1 MSRTV
6 RCWGAEDMQILGNVV
21 QLVPVN
27 VVDDLTRL
35 GPSDSAMLPLL
46 TVVPFCPRLPS
57 SLSIKCLTVSAVCF
71 FGACASRFGWSQF
84 RIRGDF
90 VTSPH
95 VLPWRKTVN
104 FLRVG
109 VERIAMSMPHLV
121 VPHTHITSGN
131 WSFAV
136 EALTPNNLAAPC
148 VINRAVF
155 FHALVVH
162 QAKTVGGMFAAT
174 SSNAA
179 KIHSKTPEVMLSR
192 ILSRYK
198 ALGNSWAAPVVRW
211 IGERIQRAVDPT

>member
-1 MSRTV
+1 MKIFSSVIQPVSINVMDDFSRL
-6 RCWGAEDMQILGNVV
+6 RSSNL
-21 QLVPVN
+21 
-27 VVDDLTRL
+27 
-35 GPSDSAMLPLL
+35 AMLPLL
-46 TVVPFCPRLPS
+46 TVVPFFPRLPS

-109 VERIAMSMPHLV
+109 VERITMSMPHLV

-136 EALTPNNLAAPC
+136 EALTANNLAAPC

-174 SSNAA
+174 SLNAA
-179 KIHSKTPEVMLSR
+179 KIHSKTPEVRLSR
-192 ILSRYK
+192 ISSRYK
-198 ALGNSWAAPVVRW
+198 ALGNSWAVPCARW
-211 IGERIQRAVDPT
+211 IGERIDSAIGGAKFKVEAA